1 MDSLARSLTV
11 LAVAVAADLLWGEP
25 PARLHPVVWLGRLIA
40 GLERRAPPLAAGATP
55 RLLYGAGTVAV
66 AVAASAGPAWA
77 AERLLR
83 RAGWPGAIVVGL
95 LLKPA
100 FAVRALLEAT
110 AAVRDALAGDDLPLA
125 REGLRSLVS
134 RDTAAL
140 PAPLLAA
147 AAIESVTE
155 NAADSVVAPL
165 LWYALWGLPGAAG
178 YRAVNTLD
186 AMLGYRT
193 ERYEHL
199 GKAAARLDDLANL
212 LPARLTGLLFVLAAG
227 GAGRAAAW
235 RTMRRDRRITA
246 SPNAGWTMSAAA
258 GALGVRL
265 EKTGHYR
272 LNPEGRPPGAADVD
286 RALTLTRTAL
296 ALGAP
301 LLGGAVALKTAT
313 PASRRRRNRGAL

>member
-1 MDSLARSLTV
+1 M
-11 LAVAVAADLLWGEP
+11 
-25 PARLHPVVWLGRLIA
+25 GRLIA
-40 GLERRAPPLAAGATP
+40 ALERRAPPPPAGAMAS
-55 RLLYGAGTVAV
+55 LLYGGGTVAV
-66 AVAASAGPAWA
+66 AVAASAVPAWA
-77 AERLLR
+77 VERLLR
-83 RAGWPGAIVVGL
+83 RAGWPGVLLLGL

-110 AAVRDALAGDDLPLA
+110 AAVRDALARDDLPLA

-155 NAADSVVAPL
+155 NTADSAVAPL
-165 LWYALWGLPGAAG
+165 LWYALWGLPGAVA

-193 ERYEHL
+193 ARYEHL

-212 LPARLTGLLFVLAAG
+212 LPARLAGLLFVLAAG
-227 GAGRAAAW
+227 NAGGERRAAW
-235 RTMRRDRRITA
+235 RVMRRDRRITA

-258 GALGVRL
+258 GALGVQL
-265 EKTGHYR
+265 EKAGHYR
-272 LNPEGRPPGAADVD
+272 LNPEGRPPGAADVG
-286 RALTLTRTAL
+286 RALTLTRSAL

-301 LLGGAVALKTAT
+301 LLAAVLVLKAAGE
-313 PASRRRRNRGAL
+313 PSRRRGDGCAL